1 MIVRPSAL
9 GQALRRVPV
18 RPASV
23 AALLDGYAA
32 QLEFRRIVASLFPD
46 EAEGIL
52 AARQPG
58 ATREQ
63 ARVAAFLGRVQAEWL
78 PVYEL
83 EEYAQVVAGIP
94 FVRNG
99 WGYDRVHDL
108 DLRPGELL
116 LSALCASAY
125 DDALRLPLLDAAE
138 AHVPA
143 DLLARI
149 PAGGLSPADL
159 HARLDGTPYVALAEF
174 ADWQWGQTETVFLD
188 LDDELEVDDAAWS
201 RENMDELAVQWR
213 RAEGILDR
221 VVALTRWL
229 EADPPA
235 RFAALLDAA
244 LDGDA
249 HLDYRRARR
258 SYACEITPDGLVP
271 IRPDEPEPVALPIG
285 TAD

>member
-9 GQALRRVPV
+9 GRVLRRTPV

-23 AALLDGYAA
+23 AALLDGHAA
-32 QLEFRRIVASLFPD
+32 QLEFRRIVEAIFPD
-46 EAEGIL
+46 EAAGIV

-63 ARVAAFLGRVQAEWL
+63 ARVAAFVGRVQAERF

-94 FVRNG
+94 FVCNG
-99 WGYDRVHDL
+99 WGYDRFHDL

-138 AHVPA
+138 AHVPG
-143 DLLARI
+143 DLLTRI
-149 PAGGLSPADL
+149 PAGGLTPADL

-174 ADWQWGQTETVFLD
+174 ADWQWGQTETAFLD
-188 LDDELEVDDAAWS
+188 LDDEVEVYDAEWS
-201 RENMDELAVQWR
+201 RENVD
-213 RAEGILDR
+213 
-221 VVALTRWL
+221 
-229 EADPPA
+229 
-235 RFAALLDAA
+235 
-244 LDGDA
+244 
-249 HLDYRRARR
+249 
-258 SYACEITPDGLVP
+258 
-271 IRPDEPEPVALPIG
+271 
-285 TAD
+285 